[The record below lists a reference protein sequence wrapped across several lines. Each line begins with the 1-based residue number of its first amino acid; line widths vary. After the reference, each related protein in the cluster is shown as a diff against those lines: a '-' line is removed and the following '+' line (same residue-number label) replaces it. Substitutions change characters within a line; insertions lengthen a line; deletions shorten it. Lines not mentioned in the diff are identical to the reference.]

1 MWNIEGTT
9 VAIERFEP
17 FIPLEV
23 LDDYDGPRIFTLK
36 DSEGELNL
44 AYWSD
49 QDQAV
54 CRYVVVPTTAK
65 ILEALRKGSISIY
78 DALDQPRC
86 WLCDVTH
93 QGVLSAC
100 QRVEFEAIPRDSLPT
115 VGTMLLPGLETPTPL
130 RAIGAEV
137 AAGQIPASVIRSRVT
152 RARREQFDLYETIRS
167 QQHKKG
173 LAAIIGKWPGDE
185 SDDEIALA
193 LKELS

>member
-1 MWNIEGTT
+1 MWNINGTM
-9 VAIERFEP
+9 VAKARFEP
-17 FIPLEV
+17 FIPVEV
-23 LDDYDGPRIFTLK
+23 LDDYDGPRLFTLE
-36 DSEGELNL
+36 DAEGELNL

-54 CRYVVVPTTAK
+54 CRYVVVPTTK
-65 ILEALRKGSISIY
+65 KLLEALRTGRISVY

-93 QGVLSAC
+93 EGVLSAC
-100 QRVEFEAIPRDSLPT
+100 QRVEFEAVPRDSLPAT
-115 VGTMLLPGLETPTPL
+115 DTMLLPNLEPLPTTLPNGDK
-130 RAIGAEV
+130 I
-137 AAGQIPASVIRSRVT
+137 AAGQMPASVIRT
-152 RARREQFDLYETIRS
+152 RATGARREQFDLHETIRS

-173 LAAIIGKWPGDE
+173 LAAIMGKWPGDE